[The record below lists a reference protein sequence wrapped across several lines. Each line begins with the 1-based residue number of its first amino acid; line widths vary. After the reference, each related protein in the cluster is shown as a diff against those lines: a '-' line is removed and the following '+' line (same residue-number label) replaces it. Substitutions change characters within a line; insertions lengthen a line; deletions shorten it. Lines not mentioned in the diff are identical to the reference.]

1 MKPKTEQEILGKKK
15 SVNTFI
21 TGTHAPRRRSVAEE
35 KFVTQ
40 MPALMKNPGH
50 CRKNVLLWRER
61 ESDPAIKCLL
71 SATETLHLLLQH
83 VTSSGRCCGVSRG

>member
-21 TGTHAPRRRSVAEE
+21 TDTHAPRRSVAEE

-40 MPALMKNPGH
+40 MPTLMKNPVH
-50 CRKNVLLWRER
+50 CRKIVHPWRER

-83 VTSSGRCCGVSRG
+83 VTPSERCCGVSRG